1 VVGREREWTEDP
13 AKAQRVRAA
22 LEACIRK
29 KGSDVSIA
37 KLFQTMFP
45 GVYKW
50 CGENKSTIPYFRF
63 NGTYWQQHKSTA
75 GVMTLLSDVLA
86 PEFEAE
92 ATKSFLEAKEKEES
106 DKEKAKA
113 DEARGH
119 RAAKV
124 ALDLENN
131 SHRESAVKEIA
142 NLYHEEGFSGK
153 LDAAEDLLCFEN
165 GVYDLSTGQFR
176 PGVPEDKL
184 SVSTGYDYVA
194 EGGGHR
200 AAVDE
205 YFRRVYPDDET
216 RDYMLRSYAQMLN
229 GRMMK
234 RVFVHTGPFGDNG
247 KSTTFEFLKVI
258 FGRYGK
264 TMPIKYLTSV
274 RPDAGKADS
283 VLMGLKG
290 VRFAAME
297 EPDNN
302 AYINGALACELTGG
316 SKISGRDLFCANVEY
331 RPQFVPHL
339 ACNKLP
345 SIDNDNGGA
354 RNRVRKCDYVSRFVL
369 GGEVDED
376 SHVYPADPQ
385 INLRFSEWAMDAMLL
400 LLSMYEHV
408 YVEHCPASIQQSTED
423 YMDDGNVMA
432 LFAKMY
438 IKRATKDDHFKL
450 KDAEMKWSSFVTAV
464 ERQAIDVKF
473 RDLTKPSKEG
483 FRQGLQTVL
492 KTACP
497 KDPRPIGGKNHKSA
511 FRGWVL
517 LEDAVELNE

>member
-1 VVGREREWTEDP
+1 
-13 AKAQRVRAA
+13 
-22 LEACIRK
+22 
-29 KGSDVSIA
+29 
-37 KLFQTMFP
+37 M
-45 GVYKW
+45 
-50 CGENKSTIPYFRF
+50 
-63 NGTYWQQHKSTA
+63 
-75 GVMTLLSDVLA
+75 
-86 PEFEAE
+86 
-92 ATKSFLEAKEKEES
+92 
-106 DKEKAKA
+106 
-113 DEARGH
+113 
-119 RAAKV
+119 
-124 ALDLENN
+124 
-131 SHRESAVKEIA
+131 
-142 NLYHEEGFSGK
+142 
-153 LDAAEDLLCFEN
+153 
-165 GVYDLSTGQFR
+165 YDLSTGQYR
-176 PGVPEDKL
+176 PGVPEDNL
-184 SVSTGYDYVA
+184 SMSTGYDFVA

-200 AAVDE
+200 AAVEE

-247 KSTTFEFLKVI
+247 KSTTFELLKVI

-345 SIDNDNGGA
+345 GIDNDNGGA
-354 RNRVRKCDYVSRFVL
+354 RNRMRKCDYVSRFVL

-400 LLSMYEHV
+400 RLSTYEPSYRYSRV
-408 YVEHCPASIQQSTED
+408 STE
-423 YMDDGNVMA
+423 
-432 LFAKMY
+432 
-438 IKRATKDDHFKL
+438 
-450 KDAEMKWSSFVTAV
+450 
-464 ERQAIDVKF
+464 
-473 RDLTKPSKEG
+473 P
-483 FRQGLQTVL
+483 VL
-492 KTACP
+492 GCTSM
-497 KDPRPIGGKNHKSA
+497 RS
-511 FRGWVL
+511 L
-517 LEDAVELNE
+517 